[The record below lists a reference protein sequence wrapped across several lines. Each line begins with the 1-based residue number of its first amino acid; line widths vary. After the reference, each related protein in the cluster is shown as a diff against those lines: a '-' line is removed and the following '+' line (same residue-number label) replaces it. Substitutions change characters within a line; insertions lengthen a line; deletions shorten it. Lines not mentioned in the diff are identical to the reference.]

1 MIIRNSR
8 GALGASSLACV
19 VGSLLPISW
28 AHAQGA
34 QPAAADGQLEEVVVD
49 SGGTDCDSVVAA
61 VKKALVGPLR
71 HVMETGSDPD
81 RIGCASALAALRP
94 QPARRGTDRAPH
106 SDDLTFGRMKK

>member
-49 SGGTDCDSVVAA
+49 SGGTDCDSVVEMCI
-61 VKKALVGPLR
+61 R
-71 HVMETGSDPD
+71 DRPD
-81 RIGCASALAALRP
+81 SK
-94 QPARRGTDRAPH
+94 
-106 SDDLTFGRMKK
+106 SVVV